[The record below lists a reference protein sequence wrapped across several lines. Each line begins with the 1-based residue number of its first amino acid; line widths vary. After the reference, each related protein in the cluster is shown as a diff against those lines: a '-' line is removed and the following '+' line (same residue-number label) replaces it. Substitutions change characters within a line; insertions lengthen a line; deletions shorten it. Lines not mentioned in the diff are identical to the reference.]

1 MAQKEDNPKEMAKFL
16 HNLFSF
22 PQSFILRPGSGLEN
36 VMTVDPH
43 STIRQH
49 ILTNH
54 YHRAELD
61 PGVILLGKFSL
72 KKFIFIEPP

>member
-16 HNLFSF
+16 HNLFYF
-22 PQSFILRPGSGLEN
+22 PLSFILRPGSGLEN
-36 VMTVDPH
+36 VMTVDHH

-54 YHRAELD
+54 YHRSGLY
-61 PGVILLGKFSL
+61 PGVILM
-72 KKFIFIEPP
+72 